1 MKQGRIEICGGIAS
15 GKTTLARIL
24 EQEGFCAVYER
35 YQDNPFLGEFY
46 KNKDA
51 DCSFETEMVFTLLHY
66 KMIRTMSEK
75 KRLVS
80 DYSLLQDLAYGRNN
94 LKKEE
99 FAVFYQMYQYLVRQI
114 APPQM
119 IIYLKCRAEALVGR
133 IAERA
138 REMEQTVDIGY
149 LTESILALENCL
161 RKEAGVLVIESDR
174 VNFMNKDRDETVRKI
189 RDFYFTRGEGQSVSE

>member
-149 LTESILALENCL
+149 LSESILALEN
-161 RKEAGVLVIESDR
+161 
-174 VNFMNKDRDETVRKI
+174 
-189 RDFYFTRGEGQSVSE
+189 FTDSSAISVSRSLLSEFCVFSDVLSTTDFVRSKRFCIAPR

>member
-80 DYSLLQDLAYGRNN
+80 DYSLLQDLAYGRNK

-119 IIYLKCRAEALVGR
+119 IIYLQCRAEALVGR

-149 LTESILALENCL
+149 LSESILALENCL